1 MRMMLQLVA
10 DYHIFAGD
18 LICCLRLVQALA
30 TTRIL
35 GRALLLLVPHL
46 DLLLSTSLAPWV
58 LRWFVIIDSWVVSW
72 VVLPQGM
79 PLFLPKLIIGF
90 LISITCLTWLN
101 RSPKLLMLH
110 LLNLCSVNGSFSSVL
125 SQSAAHCLQ
134 IWRPPSYHPFSQPCL
149 VVK

>member
-1 MRMMLQLVA
+1 MRMMLRLVA
-10 DYHIFAGD
+10 NYHIFAGG

-35 GRALLLLVPHL
+35 GRALLLLVPHI
-46 DLLLSTSLAPWV
+46 DLLLSTPLAPWV

-79 PLFLPKLIIGF
+79 PLFLPKLINGF
-90 LISITCLTWLN
+90 LISITCLKWLN

-125 SQSAAHCLQ
+125 SQCAAHCLQ
-134 IWRPPSYHPFSQPCL
+134 IWRQPSYHPFFQPCL